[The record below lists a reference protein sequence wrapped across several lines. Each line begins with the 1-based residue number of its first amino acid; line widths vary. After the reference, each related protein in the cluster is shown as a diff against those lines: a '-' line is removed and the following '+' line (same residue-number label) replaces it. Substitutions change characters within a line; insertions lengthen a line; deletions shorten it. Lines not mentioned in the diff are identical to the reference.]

1 MSYLTFEEI
10 SKIQPA
16 LEKGLIV
23 SAYHWWSQ
31 DNDKTPSPV
40 TIKELKEEP
49 FFFSD
54 NPFDW
59 ASPHLY
65 DATRLFKIDIILRKP
80 FICFEQFYQFEEVF
94 VNPSP
99 EYSLVVEGGFDSIL
113 YTPHRYGRGVRQGMV
128 LNAKKNIVDIEEIDK
143 PDLNLVNREQ
153 QKMAQLW
160 TEILFES
167 RKKS

>member
-1 MSYLTFEEI
+1 MTHLSFEEI

-65 DATRLFKIDIILRKP
+65 DATRLFKIDVINEQTEFLHRQEGMKQFVTLLERKLA
-80 FICFEQFYQFEEVF
+80 EVYF
-94 VNPSP
+94 
-99 EYSLVVEGGFDSIL
+99 
-113 YTPHRYGRGVRQGMV
+113 
-128 LNAKKNIVDIEEIDK
+128 
-143 PDLNLVNREQ
+143 
-153 QKMAQLW
+153 
-160 TEILFES
+160 
-167 RKKS
+167 